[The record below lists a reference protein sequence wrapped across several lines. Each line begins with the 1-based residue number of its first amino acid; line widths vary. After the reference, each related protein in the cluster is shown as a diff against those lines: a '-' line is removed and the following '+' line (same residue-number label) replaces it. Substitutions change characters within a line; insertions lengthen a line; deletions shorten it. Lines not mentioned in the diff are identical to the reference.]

1 MSSNRIY
8 SKNWFNPEP
17 FKILNEF
24 KNLNDINF
32 LEIGS
37 FEGLSTNFF
46 IDNYLTGNNC
56 FITCID
62 PWIEYSRSTVGNIQG
77 WDDLIN
83 DQTYERFCSNTI
95 DNRDKIIIHR
105 NLSKNILPS
114 LSCIYNFI
122 YIDGD
127 HTTSSVLYDAV
138 YGFQILLKN
147 GIMIFDDYDWSYAT
161 ESPKIA
167 IDLFLS
173 DYKDSIDIISID
185 SQVVI
190 KKRI

>member
-46 IDNYLTGNNC
+46 IDNYLAGNNC

-114 LSCIYNFI
+114 
-122 YIDGD
+122 
-127 HTTSSVLYDAV
+127 
-138 YGFQILLKN
+138 
-147 GIMIFDDYDWSYAT
+147 
-161 ESPKIA
+161 
-167 IDLFLS
+167 
-173 DYKDSIDIISID
+173 
-185 SQVVI
+185 
-190 KKRI
+190 